1 MLRAGRSSWSLF
13 CSFCKTFLNS
23 LSTSSWRRSE
33 SLVRPDS
40 TKASLYEQRGK
51 MMRIARFCTPSRRYL
66 SDLPSR
72 LHVQREYYLPVLLG
86 QSGVS
91 SLDSLLRR
99 VLSSTQ
105 QWNSQNRSFSGK
117 SWLSHV
123 SVELILILMFQCL
136 CFCVL
141 SGLHLN

>member
-1 MLRAGRSSWSLF
+1 
-13 CSFCKTFLNS
+13 
-23 LSTSSWRRSE
+23 
-33 SLVRPDS
+33 
-40 TKASLYEQRGK
+40 
-51 MMRIARFCTPSRRYL
+51 MMRIARLCTPSRRYL

-105 QWNSQNRSFSGK
+105 KWNSQNRSFSGK
-117 SWLSHV
+117 SWLLHV